1 MGAYPINML
10 SSQTYKSLCEQTPGG
25 SGRKG
30 FWLFNTGRPASGDA
44 GTPNGWTR
52 SAAAK
57 AFCMALL
64 VIGLALTAPSAK
76 AQCSV
81 CSRTAQQLGEKPA
94 KSLNKAI
101 VYLLVAPFGIMGFIG
116 FRWWKNEYGKQSQ

>member
-1 MGAYPINML
+1 ML
-10 SSQTYKSLCEQTPGG
+10 SSHTYKSLCEQTP
-25 SGRKG
+25 SGASRKG
-30 FWLFNTGRPASGDA
+30 FLLWA
-44 GTPNGWTR
+44 TR
-52 SAAAK
+52 MLCVAIL
-57 AFCMALL
+57 AL
-64 VIGLALTAPSAK
+64 GLALAAPEAK

-101 VYLLVAPFGIMGFIG
+101 VYLMIAPFGIMGFIG

>member
-1 MGAYPINML
+1 ML
-10 SSQTYKSLCEQTPGG
+10 SSHTYKSLCEQTPGG

-30 FWLFNTGRPASGDA
+30 FWLFRTRGAVALKSSTR
-44 GTPNGWTR
+44 GTAALKSSTR
-52 SAAAK
+52 GAAAK
-57 AFCMALL
+57 ALCVALL
-64 VIGLALTAPSAK
+64 VIGLALAAPSAK

-101 VYLLVAPFGIMGFIG
+101 IYLMVAPFGIMGFIG